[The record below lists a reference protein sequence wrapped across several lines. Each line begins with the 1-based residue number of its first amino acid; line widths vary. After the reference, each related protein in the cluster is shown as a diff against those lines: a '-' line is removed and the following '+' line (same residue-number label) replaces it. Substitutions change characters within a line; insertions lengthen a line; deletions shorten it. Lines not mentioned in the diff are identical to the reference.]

1 MTLGG
6 KIALLVAGMA
16 ALVLGGG
23 AIVSTTT
30 SKRGCT
36 PQPPAPSPGIGAMAN
51 AIAFA
56 ENSNPAW
63 NNPGDL
69 TTSFGFATAGVVN
82 SAGVLS
88 FASCADGWNALYAQL
103 QLIISGGSRYSLDTP
118 IALFGYGY
126 SGGDPNWATNVSAQ
140 LGVSPDTPLRNVL
153 T

>member
-1 MTLGG
+1 MTQGG
-6 KIALLVAGMA
+6 KIALLVAGIGA
-16 ALVLGGG
+16 VILGGG
-23 AIVSTTT
+23 ALVSTTT

-36 PQPPAPSPGIGAMAN
+36 PQPSAPSAGIGAVAN

-69 TTSFGFATAGVVN
+69 TTSFGFQTVGVVN

-88 FASCADGWNALYAQL
+88 FARCADGWNALYAQL
-103 QLIISGGSRYSLDTP
+103 QLIVSGGSRYSLGDT
-118 IALFGYGY
+118 IRSFGQGY
-126 SGGDPNWATNVSAQ
+126 SGGDPNWAANVSAQ
-140 LGVSPDTPLRNVL
+140 LGVSPDTPLSEVL